1 MSLYRFELQF
11 SPWFRTKANQSTFVM
26 FKEMSIAS
34 FNGLENKQ
42 ITELQTDRQTELHI

>member
-26 FKEMSIAS
+26 FIEMSIAS
-34 FNGLENKQ
+34 ANGHENKHITGFQ
-42 ITELQTDRQTELHI
+42 IKLNITC